1 MKYFF
6 LCFLIPFIGMLN
18 GSAQDTLS
26 SAHQFVPTDNGS
38 NVSFEIKNFGLNSK
52 GSLSGL
58 KGKITFDPKD
68 PATASF
74 DVSVDAATINTDNDM
89 RDSHLKKEEYF
100 DVTNYPQIRFVSTAI
115 TPTGKDGHYTI
126 TGKLTIRN
134 TTKEL
139 SWPFIAVPMG
149 NDYIFSGTFKINRKD
164 FGVGGSSTI
173 SNSLTVS
180 LSVLARK
187 L

>member
-1 MKYFF
+1 MGIFS
-6 LCFLIPFIGMLN
+6 

-26 SAHQFVPTDNGS
+26 SAHRFIPADNGS
-38 NVSFEIKNFGLNSK
+38 NITFQIKNLGINST
-52 GSLSGL
+52 GSFSGL
-58 KGKITFDPKD
+58 KGRIVFDPQN

-74 DVSVDAATINTDNDM
+74 DVSVDASTINTDNDM
-89 RDSHLKKEEYF
+89 RDSHLKNADYF
-100 DVTNYPQIRFVSTAI
+100 DVSNYPQIRFVSTAI
-115 TPTGKDGHYTI
+115 TPSGKNGRYTI
-126 TGKLTIRN
+126 TGKLTIKN

-149 NDYIFSGTFKINRKD
+149 NDFIFSGTFQINRKD

-180 LSVLARK
+180 LSVLAK
-187 L
+187 KE